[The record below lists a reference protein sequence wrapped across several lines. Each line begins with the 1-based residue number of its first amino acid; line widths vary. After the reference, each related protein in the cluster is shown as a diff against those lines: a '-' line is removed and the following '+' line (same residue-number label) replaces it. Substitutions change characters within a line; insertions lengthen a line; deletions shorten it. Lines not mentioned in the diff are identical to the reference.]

1 MRYLIP
7 HFYKEVKDETIS
19 LYASYIDDDFSD
31 GTIRF
36 ISYNSAILD
45 ILGNTLTFYRHWQY
59 SRTTVR
65 QLSRFLKEY
74 LPKNVYVSDLRDCK
88 KQFDKTGKATLHG
101 YNVIFSD
108 YQPMY
113 Y

>member
-1 MRYLIP
+1 MKQFHYMQ
-7 HFYKEVKDETIS
+7 
-19 LYASYIDDDFSD
+19 AYIDDDFSD

-45 ILGNTLTFYRHWQY
+45 MLDNTLTFYRHWQY
-59 SRTTVR
+59 SSSTKR
-65 QLSRFLKEY
+65 QLTRFLSEKLNKHISIHE
-74 LPKNVYVSDLRDCK
+74 LRDCE
-88 KQFDKTGKATLHG
+88 KQFIKNGKASLHG
-101 YNVIFSD
+101 YNVTFSD